1 MDEATGTLVDPIPG
15 TPDNRLTDA
24 DAGRFGCADLEQAF
38 GEQAVGEQAFDEQAF
53 GVLAARWVWEA
64 DREALASGAVP
75 ITPVVAAKWALDDAV
90 VAQRQLNQALAGQ
103 LGALAELFQTART
116 HPEMY
121 LSSAGMHAVDA
132 VELAERSA
140 ALDAGLQLH
149 LSPNQVRNQ
158 AHEGQ
163 VLADSLP
170 RLWALFRA
178 GDTGYAQAAAA
189 VHALTG
195 LTDPAAIEHYDTEL
209 ASQAG
214 EATPEAF
221 RQTAR
226 RLADR
231 LRAEPPELR
240 HALGLVDRRVVVE
253 PAPDGMAWI
262 HAYLSAPHAMLIK
275 RRLDQTAKNITA
287 TQAHTARSA
296 GTGPVRCRQTRDQI
310 RADLFAAWLTGA
322 GTPTA
327 AKVRVLLFVPLLG
340 LLNGTSTAGTG
351 TNRPARTGQAGRPI
365 LTGQSSV
372 LDGYG
377 PIDLVSAAQLFTDA
391 PSFRRVGTDPF
402 TGEILTFDRG
412 RYRPTTAQHEYLA
425 MKYGACGTP
434 GCERLAVTSDLDHLK
449 EWAKDHGLTNE
460 NNLIPLCAPDH
471 RLKTL
476 TKIRYTRE
484 PDGTINVT
492 TPTGTTARKTPK
504 KPLPDNPPF

>member
-1 MDEATGTLVDPIPG
+1 MDEATGTLVDPVPG
-15 TPDNRLTDA
+15 TPDDLLTDS
-24 DAGRFGCADLEQAF
+24 DEGRFGGADLEQGFGELAF
-38 GEQAVGEQAFDEQAF
+38 GE
-53 GVLAARWVWEA
+53 LAARWAWEA
-64 DREALASGAVP
+64 DREYLASGAVP
-75 ITPVVAAKWALDDAV
+75 LTPVVAAQWAIDDAV
-90 VAQRQLNQALAGQ
+90 VAQRQLNQAMAGQ
-103 LGALAELFQTART
+103 LGALAGLFQTART

-121 LSSAGMHAVDA
+121 LSSAGIHAVDA

-163 VLADSLP
+163 VLTDSLP

-195 LTDPAAIEHYDTEL
+195 LTDPAAILHYDTEL
-209 ASQAG
+209 AIQAG

-240 HALGLVDRRVVVE
+240 HARAVVDRRVVVE

-275 RRLDQTAKNITA
+275 RRLDQTAKNIA
-287 TQAHTARSA
+287 TNIATNIAAEQSHTARSA
-296 GTGPVRCRQTRDQI
+296 GTTGPVRRRQTRDQI

-340 LLNGTSTAGTG
+340 LLNGTG
-351 TNRPARTGQAGRPI
+351 TNRPARTGQAGRAI

-402 TGEILTFDRG
+402 TGEILTFDRR
-412 RYRPTTAQHEYLA
+412 RYRPTKAQHEYLA
-425 MKYGACGTP
+425 VKYGTCGTP

-460 NNLIPLCAPDH
+460 NNLVPLCAPDH

-484 PDGTINVT
+484 PDGTIIVT
-492 TPTGTTARKTPK
+492 TPTGTTARKAPK
-504 KPLPDNPPF
+504 NPLPDDPPF